1 MLLSWKLNWQTH
13 IMKYNKYLGGNVEHP
28 LNIQKSQPYIFES
41 QTSNDLSSI
50 WGEAN
55 IIFCIY
61 TFNF

>member
-1 MLLSWKLNWQTH
+1 
-13 IMKYNKYLGGNVEHP
+13 MKYNKYLGGNVEHP

-55 IIFCIY
+55 IIFVFILLIFKY
-61 TFNF
+61 VYILI